1 MRVYSVYGKAGYS
14 SRPPGPLPLC
24 NTCQKSSALQ
34 PPMPVSASGVMFG
47 PYKVPN
53 GVGMGVPPA

>member
-1 MRVYSVYGKAGYS
+1 MYGKAGYS